1 MSRTAA
7 QSPASRAEWLGAR
20 AALAGRRSG
29 RFTLIAVATFVV
41 VLVALIIIP
50 RFGGSAPREP
60 NAPDVRVDTV
70 PLLNGLEGAR
80 HAVAH
85 ADSQF
90 ENALLTAEYF
100 AGETQGLSG
109 AQRARRDSLQ
119 ALASALDTLLDRAA
133 KAPLSAS
140 YRALATARA
149 VAGEERMSQYAD
161 SLSGLEKRRASLDP
175 TSGAE
180 RSFAELTTLV
190 NDVGLAIRDI
200 GTRRRAALAREIA
213 TIDASARLPVDV
225 DTVGPRHSRD
235 GARIAASA
243 VESALT
249 AARAKNASAAGRETS
264 ARARTE
270 RRTPP
275 IAVLAAAMVLAI
287 IIGFS
292 VSLFTEIARPTI
304 ATSREAERA
313 AGAPVVAVARE
324 RDRVAGAGAGGM
336 DPFRMLYLGLT
347 ATGTRTRTVA
357 IGGDNRAVVA
367 TASGRLA
374 LAAAA
379 DARATLVVDTDAEG
393 SPVAGYYSERPEPGF
408 TDAIAGVRLWRE
420 VARPIGASEE
430 LAIDV
435 VPAGS
440 IRRDELDPETRLAAR
455 AEFARFRD
463 QYDFCVIVAPTDATL
478 DLLCSLIDAPAVVVC
493 AEIGR
498 TSLEELHMSAAR
510 IRKVGAQVHGVA
522 LWDAELPVIQ
532 SRNTLMAK
540 MLTV

>member
-1 MSRTAA
+1 MSGTAA
-7 QSPASRAEWLGAR
+7 QSPASRAEWLSAR

-29 RFTLIAVATFVV
+29 RFTLIAVTTFIV

-50 RFGGSAPREP
+50 RLDGSAPREP
-60 NAPDVRVDTV
+60 NAPEARVDTV
-70 PLLNGLEGAR
+70 PLLGGLEGAR
-80 HAVAH
+80 HAVTH
-85 ADSQF
+85 ADSQV

-100 AGETQGLSG
+100 TGETEGLTG

-119 ALASALDTLLDRAA
+119 ALASALDALLDRAA

-149 VAGEERMSQYAD
+149 LAGEARVSQYAD
-161 SLSGLEKRRASLDP
+161 SLFALERRRASLDP

-180 RSFAELTTLV
+180 RPFAELTTLV

-200 GTRRRAALAREIA
+200 GTRRRSALAREISA
-213 TIDASARLPVDV
+213 IDASTGLPVGV
-225 DTVGPRHSRD
+225 DTVGPRRSRD
-235 GARIAASA
+235 SVRIAAA
-243 VESALT
+243 VAESALA
-249 AARAKNASAAGRETS
+249 AARTQNAAAAGRETA

-270 RRTPP
+270 HRTPP
-275 IAVLAAAMVLAI
+275 IAVLAAAMVLAV

-292 VSLFTEIARPTI
+292 MSLFAEIAHPTI

-313 AGAPVVAVARE
+313 AGAPAVAVARE
-324 RDRVAGAGAGGM
+324 RNRAAGTGGM

-357 IGGDNRAVVA
+357 ISGDDRAVVA
-367 TASGRLA
+367 TVSGRLA

-420 VARPIGASEE
+420 VTRPIGASEE

-440 IRRDELDPETRLAAR
+440 IRRDEPDAETKRAAR
-455 AEFARFRD
+455 AEFARFRE
-463 QYDFCVIVAPTDATL
+463 QYDFCVIVTPTDAAL

-493 AEIGR
+493 AEMGR
-498 TSLEELHMSAAR
+498 TSLEELQMSAAR

-522 LWDAELPVIQ
+522 LWYAKLPVIQ
-532 SRNTLMAK
+532 SRNILMAK
-540 MLTV
+540 TLAV

>member
-41 VLVALIIIP
+41 VVVALIIIP

-60 NAPDVRVDTV
+60 NAPEVRVDTV
-70 PLLNGLEGAR
+70 PLLGGLEGAR

-90 ENALLTAEYF
+90 ENTLLTTEYF
-100 AGETQGLSG
+100 AGETRGLTG

-119 ALASALDTLLDRAA
+119 ALALALDALLDRAA

-149 VAGEERMSQYAD
+149 LAGEARVSQYAD
-161 SLSGLEKRRASLDP
+161 SLAALEKRRASLDP

-180 RSFAELTTLV
+180 RPFAELTTLV

-200 GTRRRAALAREIA
+200 GTRRRASLAREISA
-213 TIDASARLPVDV
+213 IDASAGLPLDV
-225 DTVGPRHSRD
+225 DTAGPRRSRD
-235 GARIAASA
+235 NARIAAA
-243 VESALT
+243 AAESALA
-249 AARAKNASAAGRETS
+249 AARAENASAAGRETS
-264 ARARTE
+264 ARARME

-292 VSLFTEIARPTI
+292 MSLFTEIARPTI
-304 ATSREAERA
+304 ATSHEAERA

-324 RDRVAGAGAGGM
+324 RNRAAGVGGM

-357 IGGDNRAVVA
+357 ISGDDRAVVA

-379 DARATLVVDTDAEG
+379 DARATLVVDTDPEG
-393 SPVAGYYSERPEPGF
+393 SSVAGYYSERPEPGF
-408 TDAIAGVRLWRE
+408 TDAIAGVRLWAE
-420 VARPIGASEE
+420 VTRPIGASEE

-440 IRRDELDPETRLAAR
+440 IRRDELDPETRRAAR

-463 QYDFCVIVAPTDATL
+463 QYDFCVIVAPTDTAL
-478 DLLCSLIDAPAVVVC
+478 DLLCSLMDAPAVVVC
-493 AEIGR
+493 AEMGR

-532 SRNTLMAK
+532 SRNTLMTKTLA
-540 MLTV
+540 V

>member
-1 MSRTAA
+1 M
-7 QSPASRAEWLGAR
+7 
-20 AALAGRRSG
+20 
-29 RFTLIAVATFVV
+29 ATFIV
-41 VLVALIIIP
+41 VLVALIIMP
-50 RFGGSAPREP
+50 RFSGTAPREP
-60 NAPDVRVDTV
+60 SVPEARVDTV
-70 PLLNGLEGAR
+70 PLLDGLEGAR
-80 HAVAH
+80 RAIAH

-100 AGETQGLSG
+100 AGETQGLTG
-109 AQRARRDSLQ
+109 GQRARRDSLQ
-119 ALASALDTLLDRAA
+119 ALASSLDALLDRAA
-133 KAPLSAS
+133 NAPLSAS
-140 YRALATARA
+140 YRALAAARA
-149 VAGEERMSQYAD
+149 LAGEARVSQYAD
-161 SLSGLEKRRASLDP
+161 SLVALEKRRASLDP

-180 RSFAELTTLV
+180 RPFAELTTLV

-200 GTRRRAALAREIA
+200 GTRRRTALAREISA
-213 TIDASARLPVDV
+213 IDASAGHPVNV
-225 DTVGPRHSRD
+225 DTVGPRRSRD
-235 GARIAASA
+235 GARIAAVA
-243 VESALT
+243 AESALA
-249 AARAKNASAAGRETS
+249 AARAQNASAAGRETV

-275 IAVLAAAMVLAI
+275 IAVLAAAMVLAV

-324 RDRVAGAGAGGM
+324 RDRAAGLGGM

-357 IGGDNRAVVA
+357 ISGDDRAVVA

-374 LAAAA
+374 LAAAT
-379 DARATLVVDTDAEG
+379 DARATLVVDMDAEG
-393 SPVAGYYSERPEPGF
+393 SPVAGYYGERPEPGF

-420 VARPIGASEE
+420 VTRPIGAGEE

-440 IRRDELDPETRLAAR
+440 IRRDEPDSDTKRSAR
-455 AEFARFRD
+455 EEFARFRD
-463 QYDFCVIVAPTDATL
+463 EYDFCVIVAPTDAEL
-478 DLLCSLIDAPAVVVC
+478 ELLCSLINAPAVVVC
-493 AEIGR
+493 AEMGR
-498 TSLEELHMSAAR
+498 TSLEELHTSTAR

-532 SRNTLMAK
+532 SRNTLMTK
-540 MLTV
+540 TLTA